1 MFQGE
6 KMEIK
11 EKDYLM
17 STIEEYFAILDEE
30 NQMRSKMV
38 AKSLAKYLKKNQTTT
53 KFDKLV
59 NIQGQSLLREIIYQG
74 QVGRKFIG
82 EKLIV
87 NKVPKL
93 SEPLRC
99 QII

>member
-1 MFQGE
+1 
-6 KMEIK
+6 MEIK

-59 NIQGQSLLREIIYQG
+59 T
-74 QVGRKFIG
+74 
-82 EKLIV
+82 
-87 NKVPKL
+87 
-93 SEPLRC
+93 EPWVSDGG
-99 QII
+99 

>member
-1 MFQGE
+1 
-6 KMEIK
+6 MEIK

-38 AKSLAKYLKKNQTTT
+38 AKYLKKNQTTT

-59 NIQGQSLLREIIYQG
+59 NIQG
-74 QVGRKFIG
+74 
-82 EKLIV
+82 
-87 NKVPKL
+87 
-93 SEPLRC
+93 
-99 QII
+99 

>member
-1 MFQGE
+1 
-6 KMEIK
+6 MEIK

-38 AKSLAKYLKKNQTTT
+38 AKSLAKYFKKNQTTT

-59 NIQGQSLLREIIYQG
+59 NIQG
-74 QVGRKFIG
+74 
-82 EKLIV
+82 
-87 NKVPKL
+87 
-93 SEPLRC
+93 
-99 QII
+99 